1 MCALQ
6 MRIRLAEYVK
16 RDVVS
21 FDPPVQD
28 RFLGRCIWWKPEP
41 DSVWYKG
48 TITSKDLGHGGEILY
63 HVCYEDGDEAD
74 LETHMS
80 WMTQM
85 SILLHHLIS
94 QLRYYCNV
102 LYS

>member
-48 TITSKDLGHGGEILY
+48 TITSKDLEVMVERFCIMC
-63 HVCYEDGDEAD
+63 VMRT
-74 LETHMS
+74 ETK
-80 WMTQM
+80 Q
-85 SILLHHLIS
+85 I
-94 QLRYYCNV
+94 
-102 LYS
+102 